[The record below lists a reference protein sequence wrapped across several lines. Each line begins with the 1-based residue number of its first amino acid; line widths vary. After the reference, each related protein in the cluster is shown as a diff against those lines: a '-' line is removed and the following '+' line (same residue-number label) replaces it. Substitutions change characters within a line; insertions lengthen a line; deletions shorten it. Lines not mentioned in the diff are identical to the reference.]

1 MAAASDKPKPA
12 ATPAAKA
19 PRVKVGVGQPAGAF
33 DASDESERKNLSTVR
48 KSLVFLGFVA
58 VAYVLYLVLSGQV
71 GTFFSALNNVAVGW
85 VIAAMLAYVV
95 YYLLGVGA
103 YAMAV
108 ANDPASPLGV
118 RDLMSVEA
126 AGIFFSNLTPNG
138 TGGAPAQIFRLTRA
152 GLSMGQA
159 GALQYTRFI
168 IYEAAEGIFA
178 AIMLIFRLDYFTS
191 TYGDVFLV
199 GAILFG
205 CKIAS
210 VAGLL
215 LVCLFPRPTMALGNA
230 LIGFLER
237 RRWLRRPEH
246 WREVVNT
253 QLLDFSRGF
262 RAAAANV
269 RGMLATLALTLVQ
282 LGCLYALPW
291 FVLRSFHIE
300 ADLLTCLACGSMLE
314 LLTSAIP
321 LPGGTGGA
329 EGGFAFLFGPMFGDA
344 IAAGFV
350 VWRMVEYFLP
360 VLAAVP
366 LLGLRSNGRDNVYE
380 KSQRLSSLLARLR
393 ARLLGEGEGT
403 AVRSSSRPAAPSHG
417 SGVTV
422 SPKSL
427 KARGGARASTKGRD
441 REWTSS
447 D

>member
-12 ATPAAKA
+12 ATPAVKA
-19 PRVKVGVGQPAGAF
+19 PRVTVGVGQPAGAF

-108 ANDPASPLGV
+108 ANDPASPLGI

-237 RRWLRRPEH
+237 RRWLKRPEH

-291 FVLRSFHIE
+291 FVLI
-300 ADLLTCLACGSMLE
+300 SML
-314 LLTSAIP
+314 
-321 LPGGTGGA
+321 
-329 EGGFAFLFGPMFGDA
+329 
-344 IAAGFV
+344 
-350 VWRMVEYFLP
+350 
-360 VLAAVP
+360 
-366 LLGLRSNGRDNVYE
+366 
-380 KSQRLSSLLARLR
+380 
-393 ARLLGEGEGT
+393 
-403 AVRSSSRPAAPSHG
+403 
-417 SGVTV
+417 
-422 SPKSL
+422 
-427 KARGGARASTKGRD
+427 
-441 REWTSS
+441 
-447 D
+447 

>member
-1 MAAASDKPKPA
+1 
-12 ATPAAKA
+12 
-19 PRVKVGVGQPAGAF
+19 
-33 DASDESERKNLSTVR
+33 
-48 KSLVFLGFVA
+48 
-58 VAYVLYLVLSGQV
+58 
-71 GTFFSALNNVAVGW
+71 
-85 VIAAMLAYVV
+85 MLAYVV

-108 ANDPASPLGV
+108 ANDPASPLGI

-237 RRWLRRPEH
+237 RRWLKRPEH

-269 RGMLATLALTLVQ
+269 RGMLATLALTLIQ

-291 FVLRSFHIE
+291 FVLRAFHIE
-300 ADLLTCLACGSMLE
+300 ADS
-314 LLTSAIP
+314 P
-321 LPGGTGGA
+321 
-329 EGGFAFLFGPMFGDA
+329 
-344 IAAGFV
+344 AA
-350 VWRMVEYFLP
+350 RCSSSSP
-360 VLAAVP
+360 RRSRCRAA
-366 LLGLRSNGRDNVYE
+366 
-380 KSQRLSSLLARLR
+380 R
-393 ARLLGEGEGT
+393 AAPR
-403 AVRSSSRPAAPSHG
+403 AASRSSSAPCSA
-417 SGVTV
+417 TR
-422 SPKSL
+422 SP
-427 KARGGARASTKGRD
+427 RASWFGA
-441 REWTSS
+441 WSSTSCPCS
-447 D
+447 PPCPCSAFAPMVATTSTRRASA